1 MATLQQLIEKA
12 GQVAVLK
19 AHPVGS
25 YFITEEDRNPA
36 EILGLGG
43 VSTWVKL
50 EGRVLLGASSA
61 YPVGSEGG
69 EAMHTLTVTEMP
81 SHSHSLPPNHFAGCW
96 GMGSVSAQGTLVTS
110 DTWGTAKGY
119 TKETFGAQGPNVSN
133 QLFFDQAQVAM
144 TANGG
149 IEAHNNLQPYRSA
162 YIWRRTS

>member
-1 MATLQQLIEKA
+1 MATIKELIEKA

-50 EGRVLLGASSA
+50 EGRVLLGANST

-69 EAMHTLTVTEMP
+69 ESNVTLTIENMPRHTHRVYKDDNFSANSNGVT
-81 SHSHSLPPNHFAGCW
+81 NTTNAW
-96 GMGSVSAQGTLVTS
+96 KQALVN
-110 DTWGTAKGY
+110 A
-119 TKETFGAQGPNVSN
+119 SN
-133 QLFFDQAQVAM
+133 TTCNIAIEYV
-144 TANGG
+144 GG
-149 IEAHNNLQPYRSA
+149 GQSHNNMPPFRSVF
-162 YIWRRTS
+162 IWRRTA